1 MSLSTQLNAFLVM
14 PPSLRLAVIGAPP
27 RIRPSRISLAL
38 KVYRSTASL
47 NYDEVAAFY
56 IPESR
61 QSRVDNVSLE
71 TLCKTSHIRSSPD
84 EPLLSGLSTLFTRN
98 PATFQYGE
106 TDFYKLKKNTLIPE
120 VCVLGRS
127 NVGKSSFVNALAGR
141 SQRSQNSL
149 ARISKHAGKTR
160 EMNTYGFGPA
170 PLPKDTVAWT
180 AEVKGKEDIPTHT
193 FYLVDMPGY
202 GHASLEDWGRNIT
215 RYLTKRVGVKGA
227 IILIDAEVGPKEL
240 DLQCLRLLGSA
251 NMRTSIVLTKADK
264 VKGGLPALG
273 DLCAKL
279 QDKILEIENSLENY
293 NWNLDRDVFV
303 TALGARDVAVIHSTA
318 SHARFAVARLAG
330 LIETNQ
336 PSSEKNKKWSGKV
349 ISFEDLQY
357 ASKGSLPRNVDNS
370 ASAKLDW
377 AAGRGYEARY
387 GITPDIFSSL
397 HSRIVT
403 QPQARNFHS
412 GSRRMKPPHEQG
424 SMGPDSK
431 EMVDILDEFMKK
443 YKATNTTSGYVRNM
457 RRKNDRRLPPAP
469 ENRNLLGKQEEK
481 LRNALKKRFP
491 EDVARSENIR
501 EQWSTTTGGQRS
513 NAQKVNEEEWP
524 SDFPE
529 PRGKKGKQ
537 KNEVMTPDAFKAL
550 VMQPESNGISPPPS
564 GQPNKKK
571 QKGQN
576 NSSKKQPKKKEKDVV
591 VDEFAA
597 KFAKAFSGKL

>member
-1 MSLSTQLNAFLVM
+1 MSLSNRLNAFLAM

-38 KVYRSTASL
+38 KVYRSTATW
-47 NYDEVAAFY
+47 NYDEAAAFY

-61 QSRVDNVSLE
+61 QGRVDNVSLE
-71 TLCKTSHIRSSPD
+71 TLCKTSHMRSTPD

-170 PLPKDTVAWT
+170 PLPKDIAAWT
-180 AEVKGKEDIPTHT
+180 AELKGKEDIPTHT

-215 RYLTKRVGVKGA
+215 LYLTKRIGVKGA

-240 DLQCLRLLGSA
+240 DLQCLQLLSSV

-279 QDKILEIENSLENY
+279 RDNILKIENSQENY

-303 TALGARDVAVIHSTA
+303 TALGARDAAVIHSTA

-330 LIETNQ
+330 LIEPTDRTQ
-336 PSSEKNKKWSGKV
+336 KRTRSG
-349 ISFEDLQY
+349 L
-357 ASKGSLPRNVDNS
+357 
-370 ASAKLDW
+370 AKL
-377 AAGRGYEARY
+377 
-387 GITPDIFSSL
+387 
-397 HSRIVT
+397 SRLKTCSMRQRI
-403 QPQARNFHS
+403 PCP
-412 GSRRMKPPHEQG
+412 RR
-424 SMGPDSK
+424 
-431 EMVDILDEFMKK
+431 
-443 YKATNTTSGYVRNM
+443 
-457 RRKNDRRLPPAP
+457 
-469 ENRNLLGKQEEK
+469 
-481 LRNALKKRFP
+481 
-491 EDVARSENIR
+491 
-501 EQWSTTTGGQRS
+501 
-513 NAQKVNEEEWP
+513 
-524 SDFPE
+524 
-529 PRGKKGKQ
+529 
-537 KNEVMTPDAFKAL
+537 
-550 VMQPESNGISPPPS
+550 
-564 GQPNKKK
+564 
-571 QKGQN
+571 
-576 NSSKKQPKKKEKDVV
+576 
-591 VDEFAA
+591 
-597 KFAKAFSGKL
+597 

>member
-1 MSLSTQLNAFLVM
+1 MSLSNQLNAFLAM

-27 RIRPSRISLAL
+27 RIRPSQARLAL
-38 KVYRSTASL
+38 KAYRSTAAW
-47 NYDEVAAFY
+47 NYDEAAAFY
-56 IPESR
+56 IPDSR
-61 QSRVDNVSLE
+61 QGRVDNVSLE
-71 TLCKTSHIRSSPD
+71 TLCKTSHMRSTPD

-170 PLPKDTVAWT
+170 PLPKDIAAWT
-180 AEVKGKEDIPTHT
+180 AELKGKEDIPTHT

-215 RYLTKRVGVKGA
+215 LYLTKRIGVKGA

-240 DLQCLRLLGSA
+240 DLQCLQLLSSV

-264 VKGGLPALG
+264 VKGGLLALG

-279 QDKILEIENSLENY
+279 RDNILDIEKSQENY

-303 TALGARDVAVIHSTA
+303 TALGARDAAVIHSTA
-318 SHARFAVARLAG
+318 LHARFAVARLAG
-330 LIETNQ
+330 LIETNR
-336 PSSEKNKKWSGKV
+336 PDSEKNEKWSGKV

-357 ASKGSLPRNVDNS
+357 APKDSLPKKVDNS
-370 ASAKLDW
+370 ESSKLEW
-377 AAGRGYEARY
+377 AAGRGHEARH
-387 GITPDIFSSL
+387 GITSGIFSSL
-397 HSRIVT
+397 HSRIIT
-403 QPQARNFHS
+403 QPQARSFHS
-412 GSRRMKPPHEQG
+412 DSCRMKDPRNME
-424 SMGPDSK
+424 PDSQ

-443 YKATNTTSGYVRNM
+443 IRATNTTSSYVRNM

-469 ENRNLLGKQEEK
+469 EKRNILGRQDEK
-481 LRNALKKRFP
+481 LHNILKKRFP
-491 EDVARSENIR
+491 EDVARSEKIR
-501 EQWSTTTGGQRS
+501 EKRLTGRNPQGGRE
-513 NAQKVNEEEWP
+513 QKANEEEWP
-524 SDFPE
+524 TDFPSS
-529 PRGKKGKQ
+529 RGKSGKQ
-537 KNEVMTPDAFKAL
+537 KNELMTPDAFKAL
-550 VMQPESNGISPPPS
+550 VTQPESKNITPPS
-564 GQPNKKK
+564 SGQTNKKK

-576 NSSKKQPKKKEKDVV
+576 NPGKKQSKQKEKVV
-591 VDEFAA
+591 VDEFEA
-597 KFAKAFSGKL
+597 KFAKAFSGKF

>member
-1 MSLSTQLNAFLVM
+1 MSLSNQLNACLAM
-14 PPSLRLAVIGAPP
+14 PPSLRLAVIGGPP
-27 RIRPSRISLAL
+27 RIRPSRINLAL
-38 KVYRSTASL
+38 KVYRSTAAW
-47 NYDEVAAFY
+47 NYDEAAAFH

-61 QSRVDNVSLE
+61 QGRVDNVSLE
-71 TLCKTSHIRSSPD
+71 TLCKTSHMRSTPD

-170 PLPKDTVAWT
+170 PLPKDIAAWA
-180 AEVKGKEDIPTHT
+180 AEIKGKEDIPTHT

-215 RYLTKRVGVKGA
+215 LYLTKRIGVKGA

-240 DLQCLRLLGSA
+240 DLQCLQLLSSA

-279 QDKILEIENSLENY
+279 RDNILEIENSQENY

-303 TALGARDVAVIHSTA
+303 TALGARDAAVIHSTA

-330 LIETNQ
+330 LIETNR
-336 PSSEKNKKWSGKV
+336 PNSEENKKWSGKV

-357 ASKGSLPRNVDNS
+357 APKDSLPKKVDTS
-370 ASAKLDW
+370 ESAKLEW
-377 AAGRGYEARY
+377 AAGRGHEARY
-387 GITPDIFSSL
+387 GIIPGVFSSL
-397 HSRIVT
+397 HSRIIT

-412 GSRRMKPPHEQG
+412 NSHRMKNP
-424 SMGPDSK
+424 GPQDSQ
-431 EMVDILDEFMKK
+431 EMVDILDDFIRKL
-443 YKATNTTSGYVRNM
+443 KANNTTSSFVRNVR
-457 RRKNDRRLPPAP
+457 RRKDKRLPPEP
-469 ENRNLLGKQEEK
+469 EKRNILGRQEEK
-481 LRNALKKRFP
+481 LQKALSKRFT
-491 EDVARSENIR
+491 EDVARSQKIR
-501 EQWSTTTGGQRS
+501 EQRLTG
-513 NAQKVNEEEWP
+513 EEEWP
-524 SDFPE
+524 TDFPSS
-529 PRGKKGKQ
+529 RGKSGKQ

-550 VMQPESNGISPPPS
+550 VTQSAWEDTPSPSS
-564 GQPNKKK
+564 GKTNKKK
-571 QKGQN
+571 KGQN
-576 NSSKKQPKKKEKDVV
+576 KSGKKQTKQKEKEVV
-591 VDEFAA
+591 MDEFDA
-597 KFAKAFSGKL
+597 KFAKAFTGKF

>member
-1 MSLSTQLNAFLVM
+1 MSLSNRLNAFLAM

-38 KVYRSTASL
+38 KVYRSTATW
-47 NYDEVAAFY
+47 NYDEAAAFY

-61 QSRVDNVSLE
+61 QGRVDNVSLE
-71 TLCKTSHIRSSPD
+71 TLCKTSHMRSTPD

-170 PLPKDTVAWT
+170 PLPKDIAAWT
-180 AEVKGKEDIPTHT
+180 AELKGKEDIPTHT

-215 RYLTKRVGVKGA
+215 LYLTKRIGVKGA

-240 DLQCLRLLGSA
+240 DLQCLQLLSSV

-279 QDKILEIENSLENY
+279 RDNILKIENSQENY

-303 TALGARDVAVIHSTA
+303 TALGARDAAVIHSTA

-330 LIETNQ
+330 LIETNR
-336 PSSEKNKKWSGKV
+336 PDSEKNEKWSGKV

-357 ASKGSLPRNVDNS
+357 APKDSLPKKVDNS
-370 ASAKLDW
+370 AFAKLEW
-377 AAGRGYEARY
+377 AAGKAHGTRY
-387 GITPDIFSSL
+387 GITLDALSSF
-397 HSRIVT
+397 HSRIIT

-412 GSRRMKPPHEQG
+412 DSNRMKPPREQRDREQ
-424 SMGPDSK
+424 DSQ

-443 YKATNTTSGYVRNM
+443 IRATNTTSSHVRNM

-469 ENRNLLGKQEEK
+469 EKRNILGRQEEK
-481 LRNALKKRFP
+481 LQKALKKRFP
-491 EDVARSENIR
+491 EDAARSEKIR
-501 EQWSTTTGGQRS
+501 EQRSTITGAQREKE
-513 NAQKVNEEEWP
+513 QKAKEEEWP
-524 SDFPE
+524 TDFPS
-529 PRGKKGKQ
+529 PRGKGGKK
-537 KNEVMTPDAFKAL
+537 KNEIMTPDAFKAL
-550 VMQPESNGISPPPS
+550 VTQPASEDVSPSSS
-564 GQPNKKK
+564 GQTNKKK
-571 QKGQN
+571 QTGQK
-576 NSSKKQPKKKEKDVV
+576 SSGKKQSKRNVKEVEM
-591 VDEFAA
+591 DEFDAR
-597 KFAKAFSGKL
+597 FAKALTGKY

>member
-1 MSLSTQLNAFLVM
+1 MSLSNQLNAFLAM
-14 PPSLRLAVIGAPP
+14 PPSLRLTVIGAPQ
-27 RIRPSRISLAL
+27 RIRPSQINLAL
-38 KVYRSTASL
+38 KDLKAYRSTAAF
-47 NYDEVAAFY
+47 NYNEAAAFY

-61 QSRVDNVSLE
+61 QGRVDNVSLG
-71 TLCKTSHIRSSPD
+71 TLCKTSHMRSTPD

-170 PLPKDTVAWT
+170 PLPKDIAAWT
-180 AEVKGKEDIPTHT
+180 AELKGKEDIPTHT

-215 RYLTKRVGVKGA
+215 LYLTKRIGVKGA

-240 DLQCLRLLGSA
+240 DLQCLQLLSSV

-264 VKGGLPALG
+264 VKGGLTALG

-279 QDKILEIENSLENY
+279 RDNVLDIENSQENY

-303 TALGARDVAVIHSTA
+303 TALGAKDAAVIHSTA

-330 LIETNQ
+330 LVETNR
-336 PSSEKNKKWSGKV
+336 PDSEKNKKWSGKV

-357 ASKGSLPRNVDNS
+357 APKDSLPKKVDNFES
-370 ASAKLDW
+370 SKLEW
-377 AAGRGYEARY
+377 AAGRGHEARY
-387 GITPDIFSSL
+387 GITPGIFDSL
-397 HSRIVT
+397 HSRIIT

-412 GSRRMKPPHEQG
+412 YSCRMKPPREQRNTEK
-424 SMGPDSK
+424 DSQ

-443 YKATNTTSGYVRNM
+443 IRATSTTSSYVRNM

-469 ENRNLLGKQEEK
+469 EKRNILGRQEEK
-481 LRNALKKRFP
+481 LQRVLRKRFP
-491 EDVARSENIR
+491 EDAARSEKIL
-501 EQWSTTTGGQRS
+501 QQRS
-513 NAQKVNEEEWP
+513 TVTNAHIGNEEEWP
-524 SDFPE
+524 TDFP
-529 PRGKKGKQ
+529 PSRGKNKKQ
-537 KNEVMTPDAFKAL
+537 KDEIMTPNAFKAL
-550 VMQPESNGISPPPS
+550 LTQPTSKDILSSSS
-564 GQPNKKK
+564 GQTNKKK

-576 NSSKKQPKKKEKDVV
+576 SSSKKQPTKKEKEVV
-591 VDEFAA
+591 LDAFDA
-597 KFAKAFSGKL
+597 KFAKAFSGKF